1 MRNVLAAILFV
12 IVILAAAAVLVFRFL
27 GVDDPKESVRYVED
41 SVRAWRNDELDRGQ
55 FEVKVEPTRAS
66 DVFTTFEKVQG
77 DGYISLEEV
86 GDTIMLPE
94 IKAFAKK
101 ERAAREAKQRDAQ
114 RKSAKKT
121 SSV

>member
-1 MRNVLAAILFV
+1 MLAAILFV